1 MNDKE
6 HLDKERDF
14 RRLYDFVAQQ
24 VLAGLYKSDI
34 IDKLIELGVD
44 RITAADLVGEMERR
58 MKNMLA
64 RTVLCLLC
72 PDAWRQRLCEELK
85 YLGFQPFLTEDE
97 DEGLVQVRKLVPNLI
112 LLDNR
117 VLASDGLNFIKAL
130 RQTPI
135 GRKIPVF
142 LLSDRPLQKD
152 TFLAFKFVEFI
163 EKPVTPSDICS
174 RIKRVFLFPGE
185 DKCGGIPDDR

>member
-6 HLDKERDF
+6 RLDKERDF

-34 IDKLIELGVD
+34 IDKLIDLGVD
-44 RITAADLVGEMERR
+44 RVTAADLVGEMERR
-58 MKNMLA
+58 MKNMMA
-64 RTVLCLLC
+64 RTVLCLLRRD
-72 PDAWRQRLCEELK
+72 PWRQRLCEELR
-85 YLGFQPFLTEDE
+85 YLGFQPFITEDE
-97 DEGLVQVRKLVPNLI
+97 EEAAVQVRKIVPNLI
-112 LLDNR
+112 FLDNQ

-130 RQTPI
+130 RQSPI

-163 EKPVTPSDICS
+163 EKPVSPSDICS
-174 RIKRVFLFPGE
+174 RIKRLFLFPGE
-185 DKCGGIPDDR
+185 DQCGGIPDDR